1 MPSHVLWCSRLTN
14 VAFSLS
20 SAPFVETVKS
30 SEPIT
35 TVVLA
40 FFLLGERETPRSLA
54 CLLFVIV
61 GVALASADDMTFSLP
76 AFCAVQLCN
85 LGFSGR
91 SVLVKQLKQNFPQ
104 AAVSQSM
111 IELFYHVHR
120 LGLGLLVPVVLLAER
135 SKLMSLTPDVAMKL
149 AATMAVNGV
158 FYSVYNLFSFFTL
171 AQVPTSVHAVLNVFR
186 RVVVILITA
195 AFFQVPMSAVNLA
208 GVTVAVGGILLFKAV
223 KQQQQQFPVTSSVPP
238 VVSGLPLSPPPPP
251 PPPPPPSPHAS
262 VPACAEGVADRPAPV
277 EGMVAPAAGEDEATA
292 DSPAAAAAA
301 PADPVALESNVT
313 SAASSEAPSST
324 PGSPGDGPAA
334 PAA

>member
-1 MPSHVLWCSRLTN
+1 

-40 FFLLGERETPRSLA
+40 FFLLGERETPKSLA

-104 AAVSQSM
+104 AAVSKSM

-135 SKLMSLTPDVAMKL
+135 STLMNLTPEVATKL
-149 AATMAVNGV
+149 AATMAVNGA
-158 FYSVYNLFSFFTL
+158 FYSIYNLFSFFTL
-171 AQVPTSVHAVLNVFR
+171 ARVPTSVHAVLNVFR

-195 AFFQVPMSAVNLA
+195 AFFKVPMSALNLA
-208 GVTVAVGGILLFKAV
+208 GVTMAVGGILLFKAV
-223 KQQQQQFPVTSSVPP
+223 KQQQQQLPAATSTPP
-238 VVSGLPLSPPPPP
+238 AFSGMPPA
-251 PPPPPPSPHAS
+251 PPPPSPPPVAAPIS
-262 VPACAEGVADRPAPV
+262 SDEVVEPPAAV
-277 EGMVAPAAGEDEATA
+277 EDIVAPAADVSQTTAPAAPVTPDAEVDDSAANEAPSPNGESGDE
-292 DSPAAAAAA
+292 PAAAA
-301 PADPVALESNVT
+301 
-313 SAASSEAPSST
+313 
-324 PGSPGDGPAA
+324 
-334 PAA
+334 

>member
-1 MPSHVLWCSRLTN
+1 MFLLSLVLCGSRLTN

-40 FFLLGERETPRSLA
+40 FFLLGERETPKSLA

-104 AAVSQSM
+104 AAVSKSM

-135 SKLMSLTPDVAMKL
+135 STLMNLTPEVATKL

-158 FYSVYNLFSFFTL
+158 FYSIYNLFSFFTL
-171 AQVPTSVHAVLNVFR
+171 ARVPTSVHAVLNVFR

-195 AFFQVPMSAVNLA
+195 AFFKVPMSALNLA
-208 GVTVAVGGILLFKAV
+208 GVTMAVGGILLFKAV
-223 KQQQQQFPVTSSVPP
+223 KQQQQQLPAATSTPP
-238 VVSGLPLSPPPPP
+238 AFSGMPPA
-251 PPPPPPSPHAS
+251 PPPPSP
-262 VPACAEGVADRPAPV
+262 PPVAAPV
-277 EGMVAPAAGEDEATA
+277 SSDEVVEPPAAVEDIVAPAADVSQTTAPAAPVTPDAEVDDSAANEAPSPNGESGDE
-292 DSPAAAAAA
+292 PAAAA
-301 PADPVALESNVT
+301 
-313 SAASSEAPSST
+313 
-324 PGSPGDGPAA
+324 
-334 PAA
+334 

>member
-1 MPSHVLWCSRLTN
+1 MFLLSLVLCCSRLTN

-40 FFLLGERETPRSLA
+40 FFLLGERETPKSLA

-104 AAVSQSM
+104 AAVSKSM

-135 SKLMSLTPDVAMKL
+135 STLMNLTPEVATKL

-158 FYSVYNLFSFFTL
+158 FYSIYNLFSFFTL
-171 AQVPTSVHAVLNVFR
+171 ARVPTSVHAVLNVFR

-195 AFFQVPMSAVNLA
+195 AFFKVPMSALNLA
-208 GVTVAVGGILLFKAV
+208 GVTMAVGGILLFKAV
-223 KQQQQQFPVTSSVPP
+223 KQQQQQLPAATSTPP
-238 VVSGLPLSPPPPP
+238 AFSGMPPA
-251 PPPPPPSPHAS
+251 PPPPSPPPVAAPIS
-262 VPACAEGVADRPAPV
+262 SDEVVEPPAAV
-277 EGMVAPAAGEDEATA
+277 EDIVAPAADVSQTTAPAAPVTPDAEVDDSAANEAPSPNGESGDE
-292 DSPAAAAAA
+292 PAAAA
-301 PADPVALESNVT
+301 
-313 SAASSEAPSST
+313 
-324 PGSPGDGPAA
+324 
-334 PAA
+334 

>member
-1 MPSHVLWCSRLTN
+1 MFLLSLVLCCSRLTN

-40 FFLLGERETPRSLA
+40 FFLLGERETPKSLA

-104 AAVSQSM
+104 AAVSKSM

-135 SKLMSLTPDVAMKL
+135 STLMNLTPEVATKL

-158 FYSVYNLFSFFTL
+158 FYSIYNLFSFFTL
-171 AQVPTSVHAVLNVFR
+171 ARVPTSVHAVLNVFR

-195 AFFQVPMSAVNLA
+195 AFFKVPMSALNLA
-208 GVTVAVGGILLFKAV
+208 GVTMAVGGILLFKAV
-223 KQQQQQFPVTSSVPP
+223 KQQQQQLPAATSTPP
-238 VVSGLPLSPPPPP
+238 AFSGMPPA
-251 PPPPPPSPHAS
+251 PPPPSPPPVAAPIS
-262 VPACAEGVADRPAPV
+262 SDEVVEPPAAV
-277 EGMVAPAAGEDEATA
+277 EDIVAPAADVSQTTAPAAPVTPDAEVDDSAANEAPSPKGESGDE
-292 DSPAAAAAA
+292 PAAAA
-301 PADPVALESNVT
+301 
-313 SAASSEAPSST
+313 
-324 PGSPGDGPAA
+324 
-334 PAA
+334 